1 MSKETQERY
10 VDLVAQRIK
19 QEFGQDVKLVT
30 EDGQM
35 TETYKLYVNG
45 IESRHEL
52 SWNRLQNFNHHDISQ
67 LVTELIVDLQT
78 GDFQKIESSERIVQ
92 LNS

>member
-45 IESRHEL
+45 IESRHDI
-52 SWNRLQNFNHHDISQ
+52 SWNRLQNFQKHDIDQ
-67 LVTELIVDLQT
+67 LVTELIIDLQS
-78 GDFQKIESSERIVQ
+78 GDFTRLESSERVIQ
-92 LNS
+92 INS